1 MSLKLDLTGYK
12 RIRFKK
18 TIINIFKAKLS
29 TQWLKKQKRQKERL
43 PVLSHLLILNVLCPK
58 TRRTSLSRKQR
69 YKNLKMCSSQST
81 EFARLRSIINR
92 NLACCWSSYQ
102 LSSSS
107 MTLMQTNQTKQRR
120 RMHAQTRS
128 ASLLMKESNSS
139 SILDSR
145 FLIPS
150 LR

>member
-1 MSLKLDLTGYK
+1 MSLKRDKTGYK

-43 PVLSHLLILNVLCPK
+43 PVLSYLLILNVLSPK

-69 YKNLKMCSSQST
+69 YKNLKMYSSQST
-81 EFARLRSIINR
+81 EFARLRSIIKR
-92 NLACCWSSYQ
+92 NSACCWSSYQ

-107 MTLMQTNQTKQRR
+107 MTLMQTNQTSSRR
-120 RMHAQTRS
+120 RMLARTSS
-128 ASLLMKESNSS
+128 ASLLMRERSSS
-139 SILDSR
+139 SISDSR
-145 FLIPS
+145 FLTPL